1 MIFLEIF
8 KFNKVGRELSDNK
21 YYFSEKKIGDDYYYL
36 GMLALK
42 NDNSD
47 DYVGDI
53 GVAISKN
60 DFVVIK
66 YMLATIILVVG
77 ILAVVISTAL
87 CARIF
92 AKLLSPLNSLAD
104 KD

>member
-1 MIFLEIF
+1 MIFLEILNLIRLEENYQIINIISQ
-8 KFNKVGRELSDNK
+8 KR
-21 YYFSEKKIGDDYYYL
+21 KIGDDYYYL

-60 DFVVIK
+60 V
-66 YMLATIILVVG
+66 
-77 ILAVVISTAL
+77 
-87 CARIF
+87 
-92 AKLLSPLNSLAD
+92 LL
-104 KD
+104 